1 MLFVF
6 YVPEMGNIILRD
18 FFKKTLTNRL
28 VGIIIITVTV
38 PIIFY
43 LFYSFQ
49 EYGRAGFI
57 CTDVHEGE
65 LYDKKKSSAGGG
77 PAVSG

>member
-1 MLFVF
+1 MFRYLLIMLFVF

-38 PIIFY
+38 PIIFLLV
-43 LFYSFQ
+43 LFLSGIWQGRIYM
-49 EYGRAGFI
+49 YG
-57 CTDVHEGE
+57 CT
-65 LYDKKKSSAGGG
+65 
-77 PAVSG
+77 